1 MGHEFLRRHNAGHQ
15 AVQGEWMSAVL
26 RIHNLWVYF
35 KRLLPRSLRPILST
49 WSRRTSKDLKFEQA
63 MTQPLEHI
71 QLNFVQSIWRSR
83 QCSIQ
88 QRFQCRTCSLL
99 FYFRIPKTS
108 SSLKAIRKSCPCH
121 GYRYQKRIIS
131 GSNTSW
137 RIAWNF
143 VCRPLR
149 RTMYAHGCMM
159 PLKRSTRLQ
168 KSSSYKFE
176 LPTGK
181 HERAQFG
188 PHLDDSC
195 LFLPFLASYG
205 LVNSHVLAPERD
217 VPCWHSGVV
226 FLFSLVFDAVLICKH
241 AHLIIYIIVAL
252 DSSFLWQI
260 DCMLCQTLNMTRH
273 IPSCNY
279 QRWCVLLQESIDV
292 EHHSARV
299 NFLLANRPLSVK
311 FIE

>member
-1 MGHEFLRRHNAGHQ
+1 
-15 AVQGEWMSAVL
+15 
-26 RIHNLWVYF
+26 
-35 KRLLPRSLRPILST
+35 
-49 WSRRTSKDLKFEQA
+49 

-88 QRFQCRTCSLL
+88 QRFLCRTCSLL
-99 FYFRIPKTS
+99 SYFPIPKTS

-131 GSNTSW
+131 GCNKSW

-181 HERAQFG
+181 HEREQFG

-195 LFLPFLASYG
+195 LFLPFLQ
-205 LVNSHVLAPERD
+205 VMV
-217 VPCWHSGVV
+217 C
-226 FLFSLVFDAVLICKH
+226 
-241 AHLIIYIIVAL
+241 
-252 DSSFLWQI
+252 
-260 DCMLCQTLNMTRH
+260 
-273 IPSCNY
+273 
-279 QRWCVLLQESIDV
+279 
-292 EHHSARV
+292 
-299 NFLLANRPLSVK
+299 
-311 FIE
+311 